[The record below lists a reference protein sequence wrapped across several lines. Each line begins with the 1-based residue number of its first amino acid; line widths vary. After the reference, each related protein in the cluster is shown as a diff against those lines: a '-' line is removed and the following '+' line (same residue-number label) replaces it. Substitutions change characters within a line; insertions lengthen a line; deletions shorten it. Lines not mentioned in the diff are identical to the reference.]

1 VRARCAIAVPLIS
14 TLDCIGRP
22 FEKDEANVQFK
33 KVQRAE
39 DGKRAMSE
47 YESATAAVR
56 TKTARLKALRLA
68 RDAADAAA
76 AAAQPASAKKKP
88 AKKKKK
94 S

>member
-1 VRARCAIAVPLIS
+1 LADHS
-14 TLDCIGRP
+14 K
-22 FEKDEANVQFK
+22 KDEANVQFK

-56 TKTARLKALRLA
+56 VKTARLKALRLA
-68 RDAADAAA
+68 RDAADAVAAKA
-76 AAAQPASAKKKP
+76 AAAQPAPAKKKLP
-88 AKKKKK
+88 KKKKK